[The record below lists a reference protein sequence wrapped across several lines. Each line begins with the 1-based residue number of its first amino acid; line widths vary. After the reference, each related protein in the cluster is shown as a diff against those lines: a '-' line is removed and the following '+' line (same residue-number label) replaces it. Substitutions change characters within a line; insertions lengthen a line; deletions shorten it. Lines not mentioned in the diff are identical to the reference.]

1 MLIVY
6 MKSVELDVTYFEYL
20 RIKVRNFNN
29 IKLSSLGIV
38 TVITDPS
45 SDKELSNKKIVGDSI
60 GEGTIVR
67 FNQALQNYLKVS
79 VGNDTHKLTKYDQY
93 KLQKHLLIDQ
103 ATLVLQFY
111 LIGKI
116 FVMIKII
123 MVNYQISLYRQKR
136 TLQQVNQERR
146 VCHQLVMRLCISRR
160 ATVTM
165 VKLYFSVLNDLILFK
180 LLI

>member
-29 IKLSSLGIV
+29 NKLSSLGIV

-45 SDKELSNKKIVGDSI
+45 SDKELSHKKIVDDSI